1 MGLEEIRKRNEQ
13 IKIEKLIWQEVR
25 SLRGKTNIEKLKHF
39 NFITE
44 RREKEIQATY
54 FERYYLEKWEVK
66 VGTIK
71 NTLIDPKK
79 IVGTRHSDYYERTL
93 FESLNSLKRFESIL
107 AKLRINPE
115 YYTSNKTRNNNEKKI
130 NLAYKRHEDK
140 YYISGEGNNRL
151 ITSVALGFQ
160 KILIN
165 EITIYDESQEIKN
178 ILLWVREN
186 GFEYII
192 KDPIKNL
199 HDPIEIKLVS
209 DYIDITINGVEQ
221 LIIFKDKYERLDV
234 STIRMKSYKFKSVIF
249 NNYQDKYLYS
259 NEVNHLFHARYLE
272 LREHKL
278 KNQ

>member
-1 MGLEEIRKRNEQ
+1 MGLEEIRKYNEQ
-13 IKIEKLIWQEVR
+13 IETKKLIWHEVR
-25 SLRGKTNIEKLKHF
+25 SLRGKTNIDKLKHF

-44 RREKEIQATY
+44 EREEEIQATY
-54 FERYYLEKWEVK
+54 FKRYYLEKWEVK

-71 NTLIDPKK
+71 DTLIDPKK

-107 AKLRINPE
+107 AELIINPN
-115 YYTSNKTRNNNEKKI
+115 YYTSNETRNNNEKKI
-130 NLAYKRHEDK
+130 DLAYKRHEDK
-140 YYISGEGNNRL
+140 YYINGEGNNRL
-151 ITSVALGFQ
+151 ITSVVLGFP

-178 ILLWVREN
+178 ILLWAREN

-192 KDPIKNL
+192 EGPIKNL
-199 HDPIEIKLVS
+199 YDPIEIKLVS
-209 DYIDITINGVEQ
+209 DCIDITINGIEQ

-234 STIRMKSYKFKSVIF
+234 STFRMKSYKVKSVII

-259 NEVNHLFHARYLE
+259 NEINHLFHAKYLE

-278 KNQ
+278 KN